1 MVRGIILL
9 WNGSIATIPTGFIL
23 CDGAGGSPDLRDR
36 FVLGAGGTKNPGDI
50 GGTVDHTHNLIAD
63 SHDHRLPAGTGI
75 ASGTSFDFNTDSIV
89 VTGTTDSDGT
99 RPPNYALAFIFK
111 T

>member
-1 MVRGIILL
+1 MKRGIILI
-9 WNGSIATIPTGFIL
+9 WSGSIVSIPTGFIL

-36 FVLGAGGTKNPGDI
+36 FVLGAGGTQNPGDT
-50 GGTVDHTHNLIAD
+50 GGAVNHTHNFTANA
-63 SHDHRLPAGTGI
+63 HNHALPVGANIGGGATYSNI
-75 ASGTSFDFNTDSIV
+75 SSATA

-99 RPPNYALAFIFK
+99 LPPYYALAFIFK